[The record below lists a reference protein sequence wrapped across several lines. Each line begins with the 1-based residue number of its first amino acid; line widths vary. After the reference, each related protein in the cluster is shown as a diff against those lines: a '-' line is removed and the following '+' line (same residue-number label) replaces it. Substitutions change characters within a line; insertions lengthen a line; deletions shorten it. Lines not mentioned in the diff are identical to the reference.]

1 MSYVYLNIM
10 WLHQAHIVILQHILL
25 LLLIIQ
31 CHIKTYKFVSTIH
44 NKFCAPTYTIR
55 NVFEQ
60 PSHKLCKA
68 LRLRSLLVFHVG
80 NNATTMT
87 NSGAEPTRRPTEP
100 TTRRSRAE
108 QAANL
113 VNQTSS
119 SLTNQPGDDGD
130 AGSSVVSVVGCWL
143 SVGNRPSAVAVVVA
157 ADAAAHAQWL
167 RTSVSKARKENQL

>member
-1 MSYVYLNIM
+1 M

-100 TTRRSRAE
+100 TTRQSRAGSKPGE
-108 QAANL
+108 PNQQQLNQSTWRWRRRWVLGRVGGRLLVVGRQSAIGCRCRCRCRRRCTRAVAANF
-113 VNQTSS
+113 
-119 SLTNQPGDDGD
+119 
-130 AGSSVVSVVGCWL
+130 C
-143 SVGNRPSAVAVVVA
+143 
-157 ADAAAHAQWL
+157 
-167 RTSVSKARKENQL
+167 K